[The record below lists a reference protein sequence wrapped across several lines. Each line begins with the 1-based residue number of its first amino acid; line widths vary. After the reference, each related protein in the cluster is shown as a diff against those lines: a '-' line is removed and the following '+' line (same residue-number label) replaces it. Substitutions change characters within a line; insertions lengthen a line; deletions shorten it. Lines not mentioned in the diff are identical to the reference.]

1 MKHVLLIILLAATC
15 GNALSQDFMAVIAQK
30 GCSCA
35 ETLPDTLDATQ
46 SNMKLGVCMIE
57 ASMPYKKQIKK
68 TYDID
73 LDNIDKDGEKLG
85 RLIGVKMA
93 TVCPD
98 ALVKISQRSVQKT
111 LPVKEDLFSAGT
123 VTKIDN
129 EPFVTFSIKDE
140 SGKVTKYYWLTFIDT
155 QYDLANSYSAISGK
169 SVRINYESR
178 EFFDPRLL
186 EYRQF
191 LVIKKMEVMN

>member
-1 MKHVLLIILLAATC
+1 MKHVLMIVLIAVIC
-15 GNALSQDFMAVIAQK
+15 GNALAQDFMTVIAQK

-35 ETLPDTLDATQ
+35 ETLPDTLDETQ

-73 LDNIDKDGEKLG
+73 LDFIEKDGEKLG

-93 TVCPD
+93 SICPD
-98 ALVKISQRSVQKT
+98 ALVRVAQRSGKKT
-111 LPVKEDLFSAGT
+111 LPVKEDLISTGT

-129 EPFVTFSIKDE
+129 EPFVIFSIKDDT
-140 SGKVTKYYWLTFIDT
+140 GKVTKYYWLTFIDT
-155 QYDLANSYSAISGK
+155 QYDLANSYAAISGK

-178 EFFDPRLL
+178 EFFDPRLS

-191 LVIKKMEVMN
+191 LVIKKIEVMN